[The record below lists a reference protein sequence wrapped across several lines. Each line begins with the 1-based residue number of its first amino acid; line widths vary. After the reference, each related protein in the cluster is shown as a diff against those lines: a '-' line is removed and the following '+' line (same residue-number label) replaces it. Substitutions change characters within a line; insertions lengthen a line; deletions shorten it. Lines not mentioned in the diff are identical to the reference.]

1 MLLEEIE
8 NATGCFWN
16 PLLKIQPNT
25 VTQQKTQTIIP
36 PHRHRLMERTSAK

>member
-8 NATGCFWN
+8 NATGCIWN
-16 PLLKIQPNT
+16 PLLKIQPKT

-36 PHRHRLMERTSAK
+36 PNRHRLLELTSAK